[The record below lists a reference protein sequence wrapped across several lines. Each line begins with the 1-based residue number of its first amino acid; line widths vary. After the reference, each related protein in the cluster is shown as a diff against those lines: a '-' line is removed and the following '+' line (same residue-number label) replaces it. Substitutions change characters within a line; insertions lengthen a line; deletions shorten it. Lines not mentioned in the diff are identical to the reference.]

1 LRHCLWFNFVKMEIQ
16 DSFYPTSRQEW
27 RRWLEENHRS
37 TKFVWLILYK
47 ANTGVPT
54 ISWSEAVDEAL
65 CFGWIDS
72 QVKPIDHQKR
82 RQYFCQRKPGSIWS
96 KINKAKVQRLI
107 AEGSMTVA
115 GLEPIERAKQ
125 DGSWE
130 ILDAVEEL
138 IVPDDLAAALAAQPG
153 ASDFFAGLSKSTRKI
168 ALTSLVLAKRPETRQ
183 KRIAEI
189 VAFSAKKEKPVRF

>member
-1 LRHCLWFNFVKMEIQ
+1 MEIQ

-37 TKFVWLILYK
+37 RKSVWLIFYK
-47 ANTGVPT
+47 ASTGVPT

-72 QVKPIDHQKR
+72 QVKPIDNQKR
-82 RQYFCQRKPGSIWS
+82 RQYFCQRKPGSTWS
-96 KINKAKVQRLI
+96 KINKTKVQKLI

-130 ILDAVEEL
+130 ILDAAEEL
-138 IVPDDLAAALAAQPG
+138 IVPDDLAAAFATQLG
-153 ASDFFAGLSKSTRKI
+153 ASDFFAGLSKSTQKF
-168 ALTSLVLAKRPETRQ
+168 ALTWLVLAKRPETRQ